1 MRIAGVREFRE
12 IAPEAMK
19 RDEIVI
25 VTRHGKLVGVLI
37 PMSDPKELPDDL
49 RREFIV
55 KVGDAIAEHLK
66 GRGVT
71 EEKIQ
76 RDFEAWRKARRAP
89 RRRR

>member
-12 IAPEAMK
+12 IVPDAMK
-19 RDEIVI
+19 GDEIVI
-25 VTRHGKLVGVLI
+25 ITRHGKLAGVLI
-37 PMSDPKELPDDL
+37 PMSNPRELPDDL

-66 GRGVT
+66 HRGVT

-76 RDFEAWRKARRAP
+76 RDFEAWKKARRAAG
-89 RRRR
+89 RGR